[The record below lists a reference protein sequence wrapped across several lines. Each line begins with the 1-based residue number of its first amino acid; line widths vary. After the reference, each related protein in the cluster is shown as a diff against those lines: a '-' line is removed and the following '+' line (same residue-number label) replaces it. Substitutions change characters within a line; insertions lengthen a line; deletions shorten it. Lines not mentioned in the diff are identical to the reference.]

1 VARTELTCKV
11 DERRESWRA
20 ALTEGAAKGEEAD
33 ALVRRESWRA
43 ALRTEE
49 AVRGEEAEGRL
60 RGSSERLG
68 SVEGAVLGC
77 RI

>member
-1 VARTELTCKV
+1 MARTELTCKV

-43 ALRTEE
+43 ALIEE
-49 AVRGEEAEGRL
+49 AVRGEEAEALVRRESWRAAL
-60 RGSSERLG
+60 RTEEAAEDL
-68 SVEGAVLGC
+68 
-77 RI
+77 